1 MRKLV
6 IICAFV
12 AVILLLSVNGA
23 QAGTL
28 DRGVKAGPFF
38 FAGGGNGNPMIT
50 QLKYQMAVDAR
61 VGLTNRYTTVTN
73 SYNTYNGNVAF
84 NTFDA
89 TISGGTFSGGTV
101 NFTSTFNVV
110 P

>member
-12 AVILLLSVNGA
+12 AVVLLLSVNDA

-28 DRGVKAGPFF
+28 DRGVHTGPLFI
-38 FAGGGNGNPMIT
+38 AGGVNGNTMIT
-50 QLKYQMAVDAR
+50 QLKYQMAVDTR
-61 VGLTNRYTTVTN
+61 VGLEKRYTTVTN
-73 SYNTYNGNVAF
+73 SYNTYSACTF

-89 TISGGTFSGGTV
+89 DISGGTFSGGTV
-101 NFTSTFNVV
+101 NFTSTFNAV

>member
-6 IICAFV
+6 MIFAFV
-12 AVILLLSVNGA
+12 VLMLLVNGA

-28 DRGVKAGPFF
+28 DRGVKTGPSFI
-38 FAGGGNGNPMIT
+38 AGGANGNPMIT
-50 QLKYQMAVDAR
+50 QLKYQMAVDTKI
-61 VGLTNRYTTVTN
+61 GLEKRYTTVTN
-73 SYNTYNGNVAF
+73 SYNTYSGCNF

-89 TISGGTFSGGTV
+89 DISNTSGGTITIT
-101 NFTSTFNVV
+101 NTF